1 MSGLMAQL
9 LLMLL
14 PVAAASGWYAAR
26 RSETDRRQR
35 ASRRIALEHIPGLE
49 HLLHDQPDT
58 AIEML
63 LRALEVQPDTLET
76 HLALGSLF
84 RRRGEV
90 DRAIRIHENL
100 INRRELEPEQRC
112 LALCELGLDYMRSGL
127 LDRAEEIFKDLIAQG
142 QYRTTALRYLIEIYQ
157 QEQDW
162 QQGISA
168 ASELQMLTGE
178 ATGYIVA
185 QFLCEL
191 AEQELAEG
199 RVNQARRTLKRA
211 LLADAGC
218 ARASLIEARV
228 LLDAGEER
236 EALRPLRRIE
246 RQDLAFMAEALP
258 LLARAHTALGQQDE
272 FERYLATLSGTPA
285 GVPAAL
291 MLAELKAAR
300 EGTALALDC
309 LGAELATR
317 PSLRGVEQLLRY
329 ALPAVSVGPINALRQ
344 VQDQVHAL
352 VRKRH
357 GYRCGRCGFR
367 ARTLHWLCPSCK
379 RWNEIKPLQGNE
391 HD

>member
-1 MSGLMAQL
+1 
-9 LLMLL
+9 
-14 PVAAASGWYAAR
+14 
-26 RSETDRRQR
+26 
-35 ASRRIALEHIPGLE
+35 
-49 HLLHDQPDT
+49 
-58 AIEML
+58 
-63 LRALEVQPDTLET
+63 
-76 HLALGSLF
+76 
-84 RRRGEV
+84 
-90 DRAIRIHENL
+90 
-100 INRRELEPEQRC
+100 
-112 LALCELGLDYMRSGL
+112 
-127 LDRAEEIFKDLIAQG
+127 
-142 QYRTTALRYLIEIYQ
+142 
-157 QEQDW
+157 
-162 QQGISA
+162 
-168 ASELQMLTGE
+168 E

-329 ALPAVSVGPINALRQ
+329 ALPAVSVGPISALRQ